1 MTPRH
6 FVESL
11 RYSGQRAATSAAR
24 DKIRLEEIEGWLWA
38 NDVWNEWGAA
48 GRAFVLKAEVAL
60 KAGTFIQ
67 WLDKLP
73 PSKDPYPA
81 HLMTTQAVV
90 RSAPAVHSP
99 VRA

>member
-11 RYSGQRAATSAAR
+11 RYSGQRAKNSKER
-24 DKIRLEEIEGWLWA
+24 DLVRLQEIEGWLWA
-38 NDVWNEWGAA
+38 NDVWNEWGPA

-60 KAGTFIQ
+60 KAGKFIE

-73 PSKDPYPA
+73 PSKDPYPVW
-81 HLMTTQAVV
+81 LYTQAVV
-90 RSAPAVHSP
+90 QSPSQVHSP